1 MNLPSPQRSEAIR
14 LAVLGFLAPRQAVA
28 IDLETLVH
36 RVNRSGLMDF
46 VAVDQ
51 EIVSAVAFLL
61 NLKFIE
67 ERRAMLGSSRFF
79 QATSAGVLAF
89 ERGTIEEI
97 K

>member
-1 MNLPSPQRSEAIR
+1 
-14 LAVLGFLAPRQAVA
+14 
-28 IDLETLVH
+28 
-36 RVNRSGLMDF
+36 
-46 VAVDQ
+46 VDQ